1 MQIDDYENTLM
12 DKIAQL
18 EDDLMGIEFLLQDA
32 LNEATG
38 KFVDEV
44 KRLNSD
50 LRTKTMDFIKEVAN
64 ELDIFSNNLRTA
76 ALNEQEAF
84 EKQIEN
90 MENISQDS
98 DFNAKLEVVG
108 EREPLI
114 AWLEQSKEFF
124 DNQLADKE
132 RRINKAIMEEW

>member
-1 MQIDDYENTLM
+1 
-12 DKIAQL
+12 
-18 EDDLMGIEFLLQDA
+18 
-32 LNEATG
+32 
-38 KFVDEV
+38 
-44 KRLNSD
+44 
-50 LRTKTMDFIKEVAN
+50 MDFITKDVAN
-64 ELDIFSNNLRTA
+64 EVDIFSNNLRTC

-124 DNQLADKE
+124 DNQLADRE
-132 RRINKAIMEEW
+132 RTINKKINEEWLGIEKQMLNAQYTRNRGIVKEIIETTLEFRKSLKGKMDELRE